1 MMFESPGIFA
11 ELALRLNEP
20 VHALPLDVFRIL
32 AGLVGFAYFA
42 RILHDVPDLSHDDGL
57 IDHELCRRVFPPSRM
72 TLFRLGIPEGVFRFV
87 FACACVASLAV
98 AAGFHP
104 RIAAALL
111 FVTAVSTY
119 RWNLFAVY
127 VDDAIAHLVFFWI
140 MLLPVGRTLT
150 LSQWQ
155 DNGYRFIVEWTEVV
169 VPGASVRAFLAN
181 MALVYLVAG
190 LYKFTSPMWR
200 NGTAL
205 HAILRMPIARMPDLW
220 GARHRG
226 ILRLAN
232 GWALLMEPLF
242 AFMVVAPVNS
252 PLKWFLAT
260 SAAAFHLGIIATL
273 KIPFANLAML
283 GAIPLALGPEL
294 MSIGWRVALPS
305 AVPRAIGASQV
316 VAIALVLS
324 LVLMVLWELVR
335 AWKLDDLPLWKTHMS
350 GFLGNPIY
358 VLLWIV
364 GIAQSYRLFDWIDS
378 RNFHVRYEVRVW
390 REPGTTEPEEIDPNE
405 FFPRSLRHLLLQ
417 SYIIG
422 NVWLQ
427 LPPDQQEEVRDSL
440 LDRHARR
447 FVRRNPDVVRVEVF
461 AVTQR
466 VTADNLDL
474 SAGLRDL
481 LLRFSCEG
489 EHVVRVPARAAA

>member
-1 MMFESPGIFA
+1 
-11 ELALRLNEP
+11 
-20 VHALPLDVFRIL
+20 
-32 AGLVGFAYFA
+32 
-42 RILHDVPDLSHDDGL
+42 
-57 IDHELCRRVFPPSRM
+57 
-72 TLFRLGIPEGVFRFV
+72 
-87 FACACVASLAV
+87 
-98 AAGFHP
+98 
-104 RIAAALL
+104 
-111 FVTAVSTY
+111 
-119 RWNLFAVY
+119 
-127 VDDAIAHLVFFWI
+127 
-140 MLLPVGRTLT
+140 
-150 LSQWQ
+150 
-155 DNGYRFIVEWTEVV
+155 
-169 VPGASVRAFLAN
+169 
-181 MALVYLVAG
+181 
-190 LYKFTSPMWR
+190 
-200 NGTAL
+200 
-205 HAILRMPIARMPDLW
+205 
-220 GARHRG
+220 
-226 ILRLAN
+226 
-232 GWALLMEPLF
+232 
-242 AFMVVAPVNS
+242 
-252 PLKWFLAT
+252 
-260 SAAAFHLGIIATL
+260 
-273 KIPFANLAML
+273 
-283 GAIPLALGPEL
+283 
-294 MSIGWRVALPS
+294 
-305 AVPRAIGASQV
+305 

-364 GIAQSYRLFDWIDS
+364 GIVQSYRLFDWIDS

-390 REPGTTEPEEIDPNE
+390 REPGTTEPQEIDPNE